1 MLKAAM
7 EKMLDLAKVE
17 VIEVGVR
24 KFTSRKVEEVKP
36 FTIDPITVHS
46 LRAVVDFFKGELKQN
61 RDVDTGNVLIHI
73 VDPYTV
79 KVVSGAADQ
88 TYRNRE
94 HYLTAKCIHDEFDFG
109 KYHDQEQMIIKLMT
123 LFVQDEKTA
132 VIRDVISRLTVRSDV
147 ELEDD
152 GVSQDVTVRKT
163 NRRGDEKITIE
174 NPMTLRPIRTFTE
187 VDQVSAPYV
196 LRVKDMSGIPNV
208 AIFDASADHWKN
220 DAITNIRQFLEKEL
234 PGVKILG

>member
-1 MLKAAM
+1 MLKAAI
-7 EKMLDLAKVE
+7 EKLLSLADVD
-17 VIEVGVR
+17 VLNINSR
-24 KFTSRKVEEVKP
+24 QFTSRPVDEVLP
-36 FTIDPITVHS
+36 NLIHPLEVHS
-46 LRAVVDFFKGELKQN
+46 LQAVVDFFSGKTGEN
-61 RDVDTGNVLIHI
+61 CDTTTSNVVIHI

-79 KVVSGAADQ
+79 KVLDGCANDV
-88 TYRNRE
+88 YRNRE
-94 HYLTAKCIHDEFDFG
+94 HYLTARCIHDEFAFG

-123 LFVQDEKTA
+123 LFEQDEKTA
-132 VIRDVISRLTVRSDV
+132 QIRDVISRLTVRSDV

-152 GVSQDVTVRKT
+152 GVSQDVTVRKS

-187 VDQVSAPYV
+187 VEQVSAPYV
-196 LRVKDMSGIPNV
+196 LRVKDQNGIPHV

-220 DAITNIRQFLEKEL
+220 DAIRNIRQFLEKEL